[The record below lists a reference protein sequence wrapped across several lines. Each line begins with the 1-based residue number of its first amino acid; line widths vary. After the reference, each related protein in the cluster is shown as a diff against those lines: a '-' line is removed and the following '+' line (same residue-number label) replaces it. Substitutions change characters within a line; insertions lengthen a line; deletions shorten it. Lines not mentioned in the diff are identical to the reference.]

1 MRQPSSGCNSI
12 IVPISCQRWG
22 GGKAASVAHHIGAA
36 RVVAGLMG
44 SLWPPVN
51 VSSARL
57 CRPKNFWSGTDG
69 IMVVGETTP
78 RNQPPNPPRLA
89 TSSASPKPAES
100 EGLHLEHRRG
110 WLPWNSKSRSRNR
123 QITRDRQPNP
133 NWSRT
138 RSCLLTWSLML
149 MSLLWLKSSIG
160 IRTPRRPGGHGNSIC
175 LMALHNT
182 TSRIRSPHDDT
193 GSSAHPVG
201 VTVVRTRATFHHCCR
216 ATSRCPVWGCSPIGY
231 WIGPGIGSQLQI
243 VQSYAPGMSECD
255 KYDSQLSRVCS
266 IRPAKLDRRA

>member
-1 MRQPSSGCNSI
+1 MGWRQ
-12 IVPISCQRWG
+12 
-22 GGKAASVAHHIGAA
+22 GGKRGTPYWCCPCGAWTY
-36 RVVAGLMG
+36 GK
-44 SLWPPVN
+44 P
-51 VSSARL
+51 
-57 CRPKNFWSGTDG
+57 
-69 IMVVGETTP
+69 
-78 RNQPPNPPRLA
+78 LA
-89 TSSASPKPAES
+89 TSQCFKCKAVPPKELLEWDGWNHGGGRNRTEKPAPKPTTIGDLSASPKPAES

-216 ATSRCPVWGCSPIGY
+216 AISRCPVWGCSPIGY